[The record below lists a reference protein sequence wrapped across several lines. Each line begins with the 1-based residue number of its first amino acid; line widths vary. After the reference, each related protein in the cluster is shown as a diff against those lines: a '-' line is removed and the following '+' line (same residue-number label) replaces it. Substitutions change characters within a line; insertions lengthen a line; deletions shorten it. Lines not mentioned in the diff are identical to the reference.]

1 MLNLV
6 PVGVSSLPL
15 IRPTTVVSSA
25 NLIRDLEPCTG
36 MQLCL
41 KRENRIG
48 LSTQPCGTPVFR
60 VRTEEV
66 WLLILTDCGL
76 LVRKSRVQ
84 LQREGMMPRSMSL
97 EISLDG
103 ITILKEEL
111 KSMNSIL
118 AYVLVLSRCVRAEW
132 RAEAMASSV
141 DLYDL

>member
-1 MLNLV
+1 MVTDPN
-6 PVGVSSLPL
+6 
-15 IRPTTVVSSA
+15 R
-25 NLIRDLEPCTG
+25 
-36 MQLCL
+36 LC
-41 KRENRIG
+41 
-48 LSTQPCGTPVFR
+48 
-60 VRTEEV
+60 
-66 WLLILTDCGL
+66 L

-118 AYVLVLSRCVRAEW
+118 AYVLVLSMCVRAEW
-132 RAEAMASSV
+132 RAEEMASSV